1 MNIKVPG
8 GDSPTE
14 EALPEE
20 SKAESFSYENLLPL
34 VEKRTV
40 ISGLI
45 YEQKVVL
52 KNNGSMP
59 WPHGTS
65 LLKVR
70 TKSEGSSVEKLPVE
84 V

>member
-14 EALPEE
+14 EALPEAEE
-20 SKAESFSYENLLPL
+20 SKAASFSYENLLPI

-45 YEQKVVL
+45 YEQ
-52 KNNGSMP
+52 
-59 WPHGTS
+59 
-65 LLKVR
+65 
-70 TKSEGSSVEKLPVE
+70 
-84 V
+84 